1 MRAVAQELRSEIDA
15 AAVRL
20 GELTE
25 AEAVRERGAGKWILK
40 EILGHLIDSATNN
53 HQRFVRAQLAD
64 PLVFPAYSQDAWV
77 GLQRYRDESWG
88 ELLQLWLALNKHV
101 AHVIESV
108 PEPKLQTR
116 CIIGE
121 SEPVTLEWLMR
132 DYLRHLRHHLGQIL
146 S

>member
-1 MRAVAQELRSEIDA
+1 MRALAQELRSEIEA
-15 AAVRL
+15 AAFRL

-25 AEAVRERGAGKWILK
+25 VEAVRERGEGKWIPK

-77 GLQRYRDESWG
+77 GLQRYRDESWD

-108 PEPKLQTR
+108 SASKLQTR

-121 SEPVTLEWLMR
+121 SQPVTLEWLMR